1 MHIPQR
7 GLGVQRAVRTPASL
21 LLTHPCPHSPV
32 PTSCLCHR
40 EDSRDPTWAGLGGRA
55 HLAQGCCPELG
66 WTRLPGHEVQSP
78 IRSAPCSKCLLR
90 ITCACSSVQIQW
102 DPVSACFLGAAQPSM
117 GMLGITGLE
126 WGTVP
131 TQAELGFLSMC
142 TTGPTPTHES
152 GILSLSLS
160 YTHTLTYAHT
170 RTLIHTHRHAHTDTY
185 TCSHVHRHPLTQIH
199 TETQT
204 HTLSY
209 IHTQTLLHTHTH
221 TFSLIYT
228 QIHTQSY
235 FYTHMLIHTRSH
247 RHTHTVSYTHRHT
260 HTRSHRHTLSH
271 THTQT
276 LLYTHT
282 RLHRHS
288 LIHIHGLS
296 HVHTHSYIDTLSHTH
311 RHTHSF
317 IHTHRDTHIHSL
329 THTHSLSLS
338 HTQTHTVRSRAHRV
352 RIQVQAALALTSVRT
367 GPPLFFLR
375 GLSPAAPAAARIPRA
390 WDGTHP
396 CCELSWEPGAPWH
409 QRRRPPALTDLLRT
423 AGT

>member
-185 TCSHVHRHPLTQIH
+185 TCSHVHRHPLTQ
-199 TETQT
+199 
-204 HTLSY
+204 
-209 IHTQTLLHTHTH
+209 
-221 TFSLIYT
+221 
-228 QIHTQSY
+228 
-235 FYTHMLIHTRSH
+235 
-247 RHTHTVSYTHRHT
+247 THR
-260 HTRSHRHTLSH
+260 
-271 THTQT
+271 
-276 LLYTHT
+276 
-282 RLHRHS
+282 
-288 LIHIHGLS
+288 
-296 HVHTHSYIDTLSHTH
+296 
-311 RHTHSF
+311 
-317 IHTHRDTHIHSL
+317 
-329 THTHSLSLS
+329 
-338 HTQTHTVRSRAHRV
+338 
-352 RIQVQAALALTSVRT
+352 
-367 GPPLFFLR
+367 
-375 GLSPAAPAAARIPRA
+375 
-390 WDGTHP
+390 
-396 CCELSWEPGAPWH
+396 
-409 QRRRPPALTDLLRT
+409 
-423 AGT
+423 